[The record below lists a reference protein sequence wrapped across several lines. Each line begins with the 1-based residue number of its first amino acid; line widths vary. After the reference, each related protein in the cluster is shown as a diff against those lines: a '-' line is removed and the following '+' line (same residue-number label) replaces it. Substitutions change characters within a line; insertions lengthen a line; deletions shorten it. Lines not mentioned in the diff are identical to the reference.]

1 MGGAKKKSLVKT
13 LKQQQLQAKK
23 QESQQQ
29 KKGAKKKAPEKTFGG
44 VVFPNISKK
53 TIITELNGMKAIT
66 PYSVAMKYNVRQSVA
81 KKLLHGLE
89 KDGVISPVSGN
100 SRLRI
105 YKVVA
110 S

>member
-13 LKQQQLQAKK
+13 LKQQKLQTKK
-23 QESQQQ
+23 QESQQR
-29 KKGAKKKAPEKTFGG
+29 KKGAKKKAPEKMFGE
-44 VVFPNISKK
+44 VVLPDISRKNIIS
-53 TIITELNGMKAIT
+53 ELTDMKAIT
-66 PYSVAMKYNVRQSVA
+66 PYSVAQKYNVRQSVA
-81 KKLLHGLE
+81 KKLLHALE

-105 YKVVA
+105 YKVTA